1 MILTDELKAQIDG
14 MTYAQMLRKNRFA
27 PIGDPLFMSDS
38 GRYFLKVMSEKKM
51 DDPAAAIAAS
61 KRIGWTP

>member
-1 MILTDELKAQIDG
+1 MILTDELKKQIDG
-14 MTYAQMLRKNRFA
+14 MTYESMLRLNRFA
-27 PIGDPLFMSDS
+27 PVGTPMFSTET
-38 GRYFLKVMSEKKM
+38 GRYFLKVMAEKKC